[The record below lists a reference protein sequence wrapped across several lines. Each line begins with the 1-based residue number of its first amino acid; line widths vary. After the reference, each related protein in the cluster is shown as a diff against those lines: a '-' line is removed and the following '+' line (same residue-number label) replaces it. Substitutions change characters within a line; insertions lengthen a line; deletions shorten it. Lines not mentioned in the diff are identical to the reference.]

1 MKNSNFTLEHA
12 LYTLAILLALG
23 IRLLKLGA
31 LPLSDFEAAW
41 ALQALH
47 VAQGLHP
54 ALDPNPAYI
63 QLTAILFYIFGGT
76 EFLARLWP
84 ALIGSARVGVP
95 FFFRS
100 RLGRLPSLVLA
111 FGLAVDP
118 GLSAISRLAGGSM
131 LAVAFLMLAWAMWE
145 QAHRSAAGVFGGL
158 ALLSGPSVWF
168 GLLGLGLTWLLGR
181 VLLHREGGVRAQ
193 ADTTV
198 GAGGPTPAGEETRV
212 EASGVA
218 PAGEETRVEV
228 SGVAPAGEETRVE
241 ASGAAP
247 AGAETGV
254 GNSGASSAGLS
265 WAALRPALVWAVG
278 TVLVVGS
285 LVLLSPK
292 GLAAFVAAIPA
303 FLSGWLALPDIPAA
317 YVLVSL
323 PAYELLPLLFGLV
336 GVVRAVRRQDPLSMR
351 LGLWALVSLV
361 LTLIYPN
368 KQVASLTWML
378 LPLWALAALELSHH
392 FDFEG
397 QAVWELTAVIALIE
411 VLLVFGLLN
420 LAAMTT
426 GSLTADATR
435 SRLYLEVLVFVLIA
449 LSLLLAGLGW
459 SPDVARLGAVWA
471 GMLFLTAYT
480 IAVMTGAT
488 GVREPLTAEL
498 WQPEP
503 RTAGADLILKVAN
516 QISDLNRGNLQSLPV
531 TVVGVD
537 SPSLLWVFRNWDL
550 RVVNALAPEDTPEL
564 VITPANT
571 QLSHTVSYRGEG
583 FAWRETPS
591 WAAATSADWLR
602 WFVYHQMTVQH
613 DEIILWVRAD
623 LLLDPVG
630 QTSSP

>member
-1 MKNSNFTLEHA
+1 
-12 LYTLAILLALG
+12 
-23 IRLLKLGA
+23 
-31 LPLSDFEAAW
+31 
-41 ALQALH
+41 
-47 VAQGLHP
+47 
-54 ALDPNPAYI
+54 
-63 QLTAILFYIFGGT
+63 
-76 EFLARLWP
+76 
-84 ALIGSARVGVP
+84 
-95 FFFRS
+95 
-100 RLGRLPSLVLA
+100 
-111 FGLAVDP
+111 
-118 GLSAISRLAGGSM
+118 
-131 LAVAFLMLAWAMWE
+131 
-145 QAHRSAAGVFGGL
+145 
-158 ALLSGPSVWF
+158 
-168 GLLGLGLTWLLGR
+168 
-181 VLLHREGGVRAQ
+181 
-193 ADTTV
+193 
-198 GAGGPTPAGEETRV
+198 
-212 EASGVA
+212 
-218 PAGEETRVEV
+218 
-228 SGVAPAGEETRVE
+228 VE

-571 QLSHTVSYRGEG
+571 QLSQTVSYRGEG

>member
-12 LYTLAILLALG
+12 LYVLAILLGLG
-23 IRLLKLGA
+23 FRLLKLGA

-63 QLTAILFYIFGGT
+63 QLTALLFYLFGGT

-84 ALIGSARVGVP
+84 ALAGSALVLVP
-95 FFFRS
+95 FFFRD
-100 RLGRLPSLVLA
+100 RLGRLPALVLA
-111 FGLAVDP
+111 FGLALDP
-118 GLSAISRLAGGSM
+118 GLAAISRLAGGSM
-131 LAVAFLMLAWAMWE
+131 LAVAFFMLAWAMWE
-145 QAHRSAAGVFGGL
+145 QAHRSAAGLFMGL
-158 ALLSGPSVWF
+158 ALLAGPSVWF
-168 GLLGLGLTWLLGR
+168 GLLGLGLAWLLEGV
-181 VLLHREGGVRAQ
+181 VLRRGKAVPLQ
-193 ADTTV
+193 
-198 GAGGPTPAGEETRV
+198 EETGM
-212 EASGVA
+212 EAV
-218 PAGEETRVEV
+218 V
-228 SGVAPAGEETRVE
+228 
-241 ASGAAP
+241 AAP
-247 AGAETGV
+247 AR
-254 GNSGASSAGLS
+254 LD
-265 WAALRPALVWAVG
+265 WAALRPALAWALG

-285 LVLLSPK
+285 LLLLSPK
-292 GLAAFVAAIPA
+292 GLAAFVVALPA
-303 FLSGWLALPDIPAA
+303 FLTGWLALPDIPAA

-323 PAYELLPLLFGLV
+323 PAYELLPLIFGVAGAVNALRRHDRLSLRLV
-336 GVVRAVRRQDPLSMR
+336 
-351 LGLWALVSLV
+351 LWALVSLV
-361 LTLIYPN
+361 LSLIYPD

-378 LPLWALAALELSHH
+378 LPLWTLAALELGRH

-397 QAVWELTAVIALIE
+397 RDVWELTAVIALMV

-420 LAAMTT
+420 LAAVTT
-426 GSLTADATR
+426 MDLAADATR
-435 SRLYLEVLVFVLIA
+435 ERLYLELLVLVLIG

-459 SPDVARLGAVWA
+459 SADVARLGAVWG

-480 IAVMTGAT
+480 LAALTGAT
-488 GVREPLTAEL
+488 GLREPLTADL

-537 SPSLLWVFRNWDL
+537 SPSLLWVFRNWNL

-564 VITPANT
+564 IITPSTT
-571 QLSHTVSYRGEG
+571 QLSQAVSYRGEG
-583 FAWRETPS
+583 FAWRETPE
-591 WAAATSADWLR
+591 WAAAKSADWLR

-623 LLLDPVG
+623 LLLDPIG
-630 QTSSP
+630 QTPSP